1 MQGVNI
7 FNKKK
12 DCIALLEMDEVT
24 CDETIPLINLKYLIV
39 TNLFRDS
46 MQRNANPDYVYNK
59 LQKGLNKDIT
69 LILNSDDPF
78 SSMLGE
84 KNKNKCVY
92 FGIDKLDTDKK
103 VSNNLINDFLV
114 CPKCSS
120 NLKYDYIV
128 VNISEGINKP
138 WSIMGRCSNV
148 YISDSGDY
156 IENCRFNNLKRYF
169 IESGKEAIVDRMMR
183 INLKMKDTMDE
194 GFLKRIMYT
203 DAYGYVSSLLDMV

>member
-1 MQGVNI
+1 
-7 FNKKK
+7 
-12 DCIALLEMDEVT
+12 MDE
-24 CDETIPLINLKYLIV
+24 L
-39 TNLFRDS
+39 
-46 MQRNANPDYVYNK
+46 AH
-59 LQKGLNKDIT
+59 
-69 LILNSDDPF
+69 
-78 SSMLGE
+78 
-84 KNKNKCVY
+84 
-92 FGIDKLDTDKK
+92 
-103 VSNNLINDFLV
+103 
-114 CPKCSS
+114 

>member
-1 MQGVNI
+1 MELQNAPSFPFG
-7 FNKKK
+7 KTE
-12 DCIALLEMDEVT
+12 AWL
-24 CDETIPLINLKYLIV
+24 LKYLIV

-120 NLKYDYIV
+120 NLKYDYIRYHQIGQV
-128 VNISEGINKP
+128 HCPNCSFESKKADFLGNLDYKNNIINVTNK
-138 WSIMGRCSNV
+138 
-148 YISDSGDY
+148 
-156 IENCRFNNLKRYF
+156 NNNYKF
-169 IESGKEAIVDRMMR
+169 K
-183 INLKMKDTMDE
+183 
-194 GFLKRIMYT
+194 
-203 DAYGYVSSLLDMV
+203 SLCL

>member
-1 MQGVNI
+1 MVCADDISFVNDRLI
-7 FNKKK
+7 SG
-12 DCIALLEMDEVT
+12 LLDE
-24 CDETIPLINLKYLIV
+24 L
-39 TNLFRDS
+39 
-46 MQRNANPDYVYNK
+46 AH
-59 LQKGLNKDIT
+59 
-69 LILNSDDPF
+69 
-78 SSMLGE
+78 
-84 KNKNKCVY
+84 
-92 FGIDKLDTDKK
+92 
-103 VSNNLINDFLV
+103 
-114 CPKCSS
+114 